1 MNRLPSSASAL
12 ACSAHAL
19 NLIEKRTLDHEE
31 MKALNQEVREYFKEH
46 VNPGFLEYRK
56 SVTAGGDYGAVEWQ
70 AGGLNTLV
78 DTQGQEF
85 IDCLGGFGI
94 FNVGHRNPVVVSA
107 VENQLAKQPLHSQ
120 ELLDPLRAMLA
131 KTLAALTPGKL
142 KYSFFCNSGT
152 ESVEAAIKLAKA
164 YQSPRGKFTF
174 IATSGAFHGK
184 SLGALSATAKSTF
197 RKPFMPLLPGF
208 RHVPFGDINAMRT
221 MLSECKKTGDDVA
234 AVILEPIQGEGGVIL
249 PPTGY
254 LPAVRK
260 LCDEFGALL
269 ILDEVQT
276 GMGRTGKMFACEHE
290 NVQPDILCLAK
301 ALGGGVMPIGATVAT
316 EEVFSVLFDNPF
328 LHTTTFGGNPLAATV
343 ANAVL
348 AHLDAPLLA
357 GVGERHA
364 LIVDQLNAISARYDA
379 FSAVRG
385 TGLLIGAELAG
396 PLRGKA
402 KTLTNLAAE
411 EGLIALIAGPD
422 VLRFAPAL
430 NIPLADIAEAFVRL
444 DRAVARLT
452 R

>member
-12 ACSAHAL
+12 ACTAHAL

-31 MKALNQEVREYFKEH
+31 MKQLNREVIDYFKEH

-70 AGGLNTLV
+70 AGSLNTLV

-107 VENQLAKQPLHSQ
+107 VQNQLAKQPLHSQ

-142 KYSFFCNSGT
+142 KYSFFSNSGT

-208 RHVPFGDINAMRT
+208 RHVPFGDINAMRIV
-221 MLSECKKTGDDVA
+221 LSECRKTGDDVA

-249 PPTGY
+249 PPQGY
-254 LPAVRK
+254 LPAVRQ

-269 ILDEVQT
+269 IFDEVQT

-328 LHTTTFGGNPLAATV
+328 LHTTTFGGNPLACAAALATI
-343 ANAVL
+343 NVL
-348 AHLDAPLLA
+348 L
-357 GVGERHA
+357 
-364 LIVDQLNAISARYDA
+364 
-379 FSAVRG
+379 
-385 TGLLIGAELAG
+385 
-396 PLRGKA
+396 
-402 KTLTNLAAE
+402 
-411 EGLIALIAGPD
+411 
-422 VLRFAPAL
+422 
-430 NIPLADIAEAFVRL
+430 
-444 DRAVARLT
+444 
-452 R
+452 